1 MSIAAINIINT
12 IAAKVEAMAL
22 KPRRIGI
29 PIGKLHEVEE
39 VAGKQKIKPKRKA
52 PGQTLNQVYAKAN
65 KKRFKGVAK

>member
-1 MSIAAINIINT
+1 VITQTHALLYDLIERKS
-12 IAAKVEAMAL
+12 AMAL

-29 PIGKLHEVEE
+29 PIGKLHDVEE